1 MLREARN
8 RVQRVL
14 FLFPAAL
21 ARLGLLDRE
30 KGEEAFDLA
39 IPVMV
44 TGGMRT
50 LLRVADFFMVSI
62 ALGSSAVA
70 GLEFGFQYFFI
81 PFGLSLALTS
91 GTISVVSRFEGAGE
105 RAKANFAIKQSL
117 WLAIALADRKS
128 VV

>member
-81 PFGLSLALTS
+81 PFGLALALTS
-91 GTISVVSRFEGAGE
+91 GTISVVSRFKGADE
-105 RAKANFAIKQSL
+105 HRKADFAIK
-117 WLAIALADRKS
+117 
-128 VV
+128 